1 MSEYPGNMLSSLDDA
16 ISKVRKTEPSA
27 IVISMPLSIND
38 FSNINGLSIATDR
51 MKAMNMKHFIKGLV
65 ELVSWNSLLFI
76 VDREF
81 FLAQYDEVLA
91 SSSKM
96 TFKYMIEVQIE
107 PVNRNDG
114 IPVSHFGVSVYSNNG
129 FPIERVLVPHRYCQ
143 FCGENVKDWGGKK
156 HLLNPE
162 GSQMSDVWKHL
173 NISHDDVT
181 SGQYLETIVKE
192 IRKLLGDSKSLEV
205 FRLSQETAA
214 NETTVHESYAS
225 EQSRLFDYCEG
236 KEVKSFIES
245 GDCVES
251 MRKLPSNCV
260 NMFFADPPYNLLKD
274 YASYSD
280 DKKAHKYL
288 TWTESW
294 LEEAIRLLNPN
305 GSMFILNIPKWSVKH
320 ARYLSE
326 KGLFLVDWVVW
337 DESGGPRGKLLPSH
351 YALLW
356 FSKTRNYK
364 FMDSAK
370 ELRMASNSFCSRSSC
385 RRKRNKAGVDD
396 TIPLTD
402 LWSDVHRIKHR
413 NRKVR
418 GHPCQ
423 LPEMLVERL
432 IRLTTERNDLVLDPF
447 VGTGTTTAVANR
459 LKRRY
464 VGIDIDKY
472 YVDIAKRRLRL
483 SDEKELH
490 LLFDDVHEKISDSVF
505 FESSKKTLT
514 KKYIQETLK
523 ELAIHIGRL
532 PKPEDLAS
540 SNLEFTKEEVL
551 SKFENWKDAIYAA
564 KIYFKN
570 KNEN

>member
-1 MSEYPGNMLSSLDDA
+1 MNEYLYKSHWSLDDA
-16 ISKVRKTEPSA
+16 ISRVRQKEPSG
-27 IVISMPLSIND
+27 IVISMPVSIDD
-38 FSNINGLSIATDR
+38 FRNVNGMLVATDR
-51 MKAMNMKHFIKGLV
+51 TKVINGKRFIRGLA
-65 ELVSWNSLLFI
+65 ESITWDSLLFI

-129 FPIERVLVPHRYCQ
+129 FPIERVLVPHRYCR

-192 IRKLLGDSKSLEV
+192 IRELLGDSKSLEV
-205 FRLSQETAA
+205 FRLSQETTA
-214 NETTVHESYAS
+214 NETAVHESYAS

-245 GDCVES
+245 EDCVEY

-260 NMFFADPPYNLLKD
+260 DMFFADPPYNLYKD

-280 DKKAHKYL
+280 DKKDHKYL
-288 TWTESW
+288 LWTESW
-294 LEEAIRLLNPN
+294 LEEGIRLLSPN
-305 GSMFILNIPKWSVKH
+305 GSMFILNIPKWAVKH

-326 KGLFLVDWVVW
+326 KGLFLVDWIVW

-356 FSKTRNYK
+356 FSKSRNYK
-364 FMDSAK
+364 FMDSTR
-370 ELRMASNSFCSRSSC
+370 ELRMASSSYCSRNSC
-385 RRKRNKAGVDD
+385 KRNRKKMGIDD

-413 NRKVR
+413 NRKVK

-423 LPEMLVERL
+423 LPEMLLERL
-432 IRLTTERNDLVLDPF
+432 IRLTTEETDLVLDPF

-464 VGIDIDKY
+464 IGIDIDKY
-472 YVDIAKRRLRL
+472 YVDIAQKRLQL
-483 SDEKELH
+483 SDEKEIH
-490 LLFDDVHEKISDSVF
+490 RLFDDAHEKIADSVF
-505 FESSKKTLT
+505 FDSSKKTLT

-564 KIYFKN
+564 KIHLKN
-570 KNEN
+570 TMGD